1 MSLEWVGNSILI
13 GCILVDPA
21 RESLLK
27 AFQLSS
33 ILKRTIQ
40 FHIMNLVLSGNL
52 SLQLDLVTIDFQ
64 NYRAKALL

>member
-13 GCILVDPA
+13 VCILVDPA

-27 AFQLSS
+27 AFQPSS

-52 SLQLDLVTIDFQ
+52 SLQLDLVIIDFQ
-64 NYRAKALL
+64 NYQAKSLL